1 MRSVFLKLLIFE
13 LFFLNLVNFC
23 SAETNSYQ
31 ILVSC
36 TIPAIPGINVPKNSN
51 STGVKNKQKEVKMEV
66 KKQGIFLQKEEKVK
80 KGNFVLLLT
89 SIYAR

>member
-51 STGVKNKQKEVKMEV
+51 STTPKNKQKESKQEV
-66 KKQGIFLQKEEKVK
+66 FLQKEEKVK